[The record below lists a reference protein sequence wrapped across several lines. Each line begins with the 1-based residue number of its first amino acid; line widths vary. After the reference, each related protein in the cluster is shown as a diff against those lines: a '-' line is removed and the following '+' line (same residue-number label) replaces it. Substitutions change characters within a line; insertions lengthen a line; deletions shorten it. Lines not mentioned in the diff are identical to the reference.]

1 MKWTEV
7 RHFAAATPNACNDLQ
22 VTNLGAH
29 EQMTLVN
36 SLILDVGSLQSRI
49 EAVLERLETSD
60 DHDSQMR
67 VKAVKS
73 FRNSLLEATTLL
85 RREGLHPGEQGTL
98 W

>member
-1 MKWTEV
+1 M
-7 RHFAAATPNACNDLQ
+7 RHFAAAAPNACNDLQ

-29 EQMTLVN
+29 EQMTQVN
-36 SLILDVGSLQSRI
+36 SLILDVGALQSRI

-67 VKAVKS
+67 VKAVES

>member
-1 MKWTEV
+1 M
-7 RHFAAATPNACNDLQ
+7 RYFAAATPYACNDLQ

-36 SLILDVGSLQSRI
+36 SLILDVGALQSRI

>member
-1 MKWTEV
+1 M

-36 SLILDVGSLQSRI
+36 SLILDVGALQSRI
-49 EAVLERLETSD
+49 EVVLERLETSD

-67 VKAVKS
+67 VKAVKT
-73 FRNSLLEATTLL
+73 FRNSLLEANTLL

>member
-1 MKWTEV
+1 M
-7 RHFAAATPNACNDLQ
+7 
-22 VTNLGAH
+22 TNLGAH

-36 SLILDVGSLQSRI
+36 SLILDVSALQNRI
-49 EAVLERLETSD
+49 DAILKHLGTSD

-73 FRNSLLEATTLL
+73 FGNSLQEATTLL
-85 RREGLHPGEQGTL
+85 RRDGLHPSEQGTI

>member
-1 MKWTEV
+1 V

-36 SLILDVGSLQSRI
+36 SLILDVGALQSRI

-73 FRNSLLEATTLL
+73 FKNSLLEATTLL